1 MALPFDDS
9 SKGFDLFVEYFE
21 LIFNIILILEGC
33 IKIYGLGVYSYS
45 YSFWNKL
52 DFIVLLTA
60 IADLFFRWILIS
72 ELKGNQI
79 EFQILKGMR
88 VIRVFRLMKLIQ
100 QKTGVEKLLYTLKIS
115 FPMVMNII
123 YLQLIIYF
131 LFAFLGCRFFGKLE
145 KGEILDDYINFK
157 NFSYSLMTIFKV
169 ATADDWNSIMVD
181 VMNAKNDWCGFY
193 FIIFYVLSS
202 YILTNLFILV
212 LLQQFENYNLNPDN
226 PMHSFTEYLEKFRNV
241 WSLFTAKHEKDKLHE
256 TKLPKFL
263 KTLREPLGIV
273 NFICYS
279 IFFLQELKRILIFY
293 K

>member
-9 SKGFDLFVEYFE
+9 NKTYNLFLECLE
-21 LIFNIILILEGC
+21 LSFNIILIFEGC
-33 IKIYGLGVYSYS
+33 VKIYGLGVYSYS
-45 YSFWNKL
+45 YSFWNKI

-60 IADLFFRWILIS
+60 VTDVFYCWILIS
-72 ELKGNQI
+72 EFNGNEI
-79 EFQILKGMR
+79 EFRILKGMR

-123 YLQLIIYF
+123 YLLLIIYF
-131 LFAFLGCRFFGKLE
+131 IFALLGCHFFGMLE

-181 VMNAKNDWCGFY
+181 VVNAKNDWWGFY

-212 LLQQFENYNLNPDN
+212 LLQQFENYNLNPHN

-241 WSLFTAKHEKDKLHE
+241 WSLFTAKHEKDILHE

-263 KTLREPLGIV
+263 KTLREPMGII
-273 NFICYS
+273 NYFKIN
-279 IFFLQELKRILIFY
+279 FFLKGFRRILIFC

>member
-1 MALPFDDS
+1 MPFDDS
-9 SKGFDLFVEYFE
+9 HKNYDLFLENLE

-33 IKIYGLGVYSYS
+33 IKIYGLGIYSYS
-45 YSFWNKL
+45 YSVWNKV

-60 IADLFFRWILIS
+60 IIDVFFRWILLIF
-72 ELKGNQI
+72 ELNKNQI
-79 EFQILKGMR
+79 EFRIMKGMR

-100 QKTGVEKLLYTLKIS
+100 KKTGIEKLLYTLKIS

-123 YLQLIIYF
+123 YLLLLIYF
-131 LFAFLGCRFFGKLE
+131 IFALLGCRFFGRLE
-145 KGEILDDYINFK
+145 KGEILDDFINFK

-181 VMNAKNDWCGFY
+181 VVNARNEWCIFY

-226 PMHSFTEYLEKFRNV
+226 PMHSFTENLEKFRNV
-241 WSLFTAKHEKDKLHE
+241 WSLFTAKQEKDRLHE
-256 TKLPKFL
+256 TKLLKFL
-263 KTLREPLGIV
+263 KTLRAPMGIL
-273 NFICYS
+273 N
-279 IFFLQELKRILIFY
+279 
-293 K
+293 